1 MAAEADLAAPPHP
14 RERDTL
20 VGHDVAVAAFA
31 DAIAADK
38 LHHAWLI
45 GGTPGIG
52 KATLAYRVARALLAR
67 PEERRASGGLDVDT
81 ASRTFRQVAARSHP
95 NLMVL
100 ERAPQEG
107 DKAAPRTIPVE
118 AVRRALTF
126 FGSTSADGG
135 HRVCIVDSVEEL
147 TLPGANALLK
157 TIEEPPRRATVLL
170 VSHAPQR
177 VLATIRSRCR
187 KLMLGPLGTSEATA
201 VIRSLG
207 SEYLELDESGVGQAV
222 EQADGSVGR
231 ALALLEPKRMAL
243 VREVGAVLDQL
254 PRAATGR
261 ILALADRLAD
271 RRAEGEFQIALDAIL
286 RWASARLRERA
297 GEGARRLAAL
307 ASVCENVADTAR
319 TVETYN
325 LDRRPFVV
333 STFADLAD
341 AVRQSS

>member
-1 MAAEADLAAPPHP
+1 MGA
-14 RERDTL
+14 L
-20 VGHDVAVAAFA
+20 V
-31 DAIAADK
+31 DAIAGGK

-45 GGTPGIG
+45 GGAPGIG
-52 KATLAYRVARALLAR
+52 KATLAYRVARTLLAR
-67 PEERRASGGLDVDT
+67 AEERSATGGLEVDP
-81 ASRTFRQVAARSHP
+81 AGRTFRQVAARSHP

-100 ERAPQEG
+100 ERAAQDG

-135 HRVCIVDSVEEL
+135 HRVCIVDSVDEL
-147 TLPGANALLK
+147 TVAGANALLK
-157 TIEEPPRRATVLL
+157 TIEEPPRQATVLL

-187 KLMLGPLGTSEATA
+187 KLVLGPLQTEDVAT

-207 SEYLELDESGVGQAV
+207 LDYLESDTNTVTQAV

-243 VREVGAVLDQL
+243 VREIGALLDQM

-261 ILALADRLAD
+261 VLALADRLAD

-297 GEGARRLAAL
+297 GEGAGRLAAL
-307 ASVCENVADTAR
+307 ASVCENVVDMAR

-341 AVRQSS
+341 AVRPGDLGRM

>member
-1 MAAEADLAAPPHP
+1 MAAEPDIPAPPHP
-14 RERDTL
+14 RERDVL
-20 VGHDVAVAAFA
+20 VGHGAAVAAFA
-31 DAIAADK
+31 DAIAADR

-45 GGTPGIG
+45 GGAPGIG

-67 PEERRASGGLDVDT
+67 PEKRPAAGGLDVDP

-100 ERAPQEG
+100 ERAAQDG

-147 TLPGANALLK
+147 TLAGANALLK

-187 KLMLGPLGTSEATA
+187 KLVLGPLTAGEAA
-201 VIRSLG
+201 DVIRSLG
-207 SEYLELDESGVGQAV
+207 PDYLELDASLVAQAV

-231 ALALLEPKRMAL
+231 ALALIEPKRMAL
-243 VREVGAVLDQL
+243 VREVRAVLDQL

-261 ILALADRLAD
+261 VLALAERLAD
-271 RRAEGEFQIALDAIL
+271 RRQEGEFQIALDAIL

-297 GEGARRLAAL
+297 GEGAARLAAL
-307 ASVCENVADTAR
+307 AAVCENVVDTAR

-341 AVRQSS
+341 AVRPAS

>member
-1 MAAEADLAAPPHP
+1 MAAEPDLPAPPHP

-20 VGHDVAVAAFA
+20 IGHDAAVAAFA
-31 DAIAADK
+31 DAIAADR

-45 GGTPGIG
+45 GGAPGIG
-52 KATLAYRVARALLAR
+52 KATLAYRVARALLAH
-67 PEERRASGGLDVDT
+67 PEERLASGPLDVDP
-81 ASRTFRQVAARSHP
+81 ACRTFRQVAARSHP

-100 ERAPQEG
+100 ERAAQDG

-135 HRVCIVDSVEEL
+135 HRVCIVDSVDEF
-147 TLPGANALLK
+147 TLAGANALLK

-187 KLMLGPLGTSEATA
+187 KLVLGPLGAGEAVA

-207 SEYLELDESGVGQAV
+207 PDYLDLDASLVTQAV

-243 VREVGAVLDQL
+243 VSEILAVLDQM
-254 PRAATGR
+254 PRAVTGR
-261 ILALADRLAD
+261 VLALADRLAD

-286 RWASARLRERA
+286 RWASARLRARA
-297 GEGARRLAAL
+297 GEGAGRLAAL
-307 ASVCENVADTAR
+307 ASVCENVADMAR

-333 STFADLAD
+333 STFSDLAE
-341 AVRQSS
+341 AVRQAP